1 MSGFLEATALN
12 LTRAIGRALTSEE
25 IARRRGLLQALDPRV
40 RLLGVLALVIAVTLS
55 RKPMVVATLLT
66 LAIVLALLSR
76 VSLATLAKRVWL
88 VVFLFTAT
96 IALPALFVTPGR
108 AVWRAPVG
116 AAQITGAGLYT
127 AALLVLRVETAVTFT
142 TLLVLCTPWSHVL
155 KALRSLGLP
164 QELIAMLAMTHR
176 YVFLLTET
184 AGQMLESRRSRT
196 VGALRGALQ
205 RQMVTRSAGVLM
217 SKSFTLSEEVYQ
229 AMLSRGFAGD
239 VRLLPDFQMR
249 RGDYA
254 ALAGVIA
261 VGVAAAWWGR

>member
-108 AVWRAPVG
+108 AVHQVLETIHADMPPV
-116 AAQITGAGLYT
+116 
-127 AALLVLRVETAVTFT
+127 
-142 TLLVLCTPWSHVL
+142 
-155 KALRSLGLP
+155 K
-164 QELIAMLAMTHR
+164 
-176 YVFLLTET
+176 TET
-184 AGQMLESRRSRT
+184 DVMSAH
-196 VGALRGALQ
+196 LRIPVVDDVV
-205 RQMVTRSAGVLM
+205 RVL
-217 SKSFTLSEEVYQ
+217 FVQL
-229 AMLSRGFAGD
+229 R
-239 VRLLPDFQMR
+239 P
-249 RGDYA
+249 
-254 ALAGVIA
+254 
-261 VGVAAAWWGR
+261 